1 MIWTNLNQGEDQLL
15 LFHHAARGGRLEADV
30 EMFTFKLLLI
40 LSSLAHVLL
49 ALATLLDST
58 AVRVSLGRT

>member
-15 LFHHAARGGRLEADV
+15 LFHQAAMGGRLEADV

-40 LSSLAHVLL
+40 LSSLAQVLQTL
-49 ALATLLDST
+49 AILLDST
-58 AVRVSLGRT
+58 AVRVSQGRT